1 MRGWRIVRAIALRD
15 LRLLVATKTTA
26 IPLVIMPLVVF
37 AGLPLLVGLVP
48 AAVNIPVDDLD
59 MLVDA
64 MPEADAASLPT
75 APDER
80 LAALLLGYLFAPM
93 FLLVP
98 LMLAIVAAAG
108 SIAGERERR
117 TLETLLLS
125 PATDRQ
131 LFVAKTAGAWAP
143 AVAVT
148 FVGAIAYQAVANH
161 VLADTGF
168 RPFPNATWTL
178 LVVWVSP
185 ALAAATL
192 GVVVTISARSRTY
205 EGALQAGGLLVLPL
219 IVVLVAQATGLLFLG
234 TWSVAAAG
242 ALLWAMAGLL
252 LPRGARAMRRDNL
265 TTRL

>member
-1 MRGWRIVRAIALRD
+1 MRSWRIVRAIALRD
-15 LRLLVATKTTA
+15 LRLLVANKTTA
-26 IPLVIMPLVVF
+26 IPLVIMPLIIF
-37 AGLPLLVGLVP
+37 AGLPLLVGLTP
-48 AAVNIPVDDLD
+48 SAMNLPVDDINI
-59 MLVDA
+59 LVDA
-64 MPEADAASLPT
+64 MPAGEAAKLPP
-75 APDER
+75 APDDR
-80 LAALLLGYLFAPM
+80 LAVLFLAYLFAPM

-98 LMLAIVAAAG
+98 LMLSIVAAAG

-131 LFVAKTAGAWAP
+131 LFIAKTAGAWAP

-148 FVGAIAYQAVANH
+148 FVGAIAYQAVANY
-161 VLADTGF
+161 VLADTGL

-178 LVVWVSP
+178 LIVWVSP

-219 IVVLVAQATGLLFLG
+219 IAVLVAQATGLLFLG
-234 TWSVAAAG
+234 PWSVAAAG
-242 ALLWAMAGLL
+242 AFLWALAGLL